1 MPVCHSVCSLS
12 RSRNEL
18 FPSLTHE
25 KCGERLAVPGWPRL
39 LTGIA
44 REAVMAVVVSPGAV
58 VVPSTAPASSPP
70 SLLVIASPP
79 HHLSRPVMLLFA
91 GTHAAVPAG
100 AFHRPADVLSRAGK
114 PGAFPAG
121 ADSASTQLAPRLAA
135 EGGRTADLGSRRRPG
150 PREGWA
156 RAAPG
161 NRFRRPRFLH
171 PTQLSRPTGSPARPA
186 PQTSPRMPYLSPHI
200 RRPASDTRAGTH
212 HQPSTPA
219 ILMCSQG
226 P

>member
-1 MPVCHSVCSLS
+1 MWGETCRTRLATTADRHCKGGRHGGRCIPRCRCCSLDGIGIEPAEFAGDRFTAPS
-12 RSRNEL
+12 PVKAGDAPLRRHTCGSPGGRVSPHCRRAEPCGKAWGLPGRCRFRLNPVGATSGGRGRANCRSRQ
-18 FPSLTHE
+18 P
-25 KCGERLAVPGWPRL
+25 
-39 LTGIA
+39 
-44 REAVMAVVVSPGAV
+44 
-58 VVPSTAPASSPP
+58 AP
-70 SLLVIASPP
+70 
-79 HHLSRPVMLLFA
+79 
-91 GTHAAVPAG
+91 
-100 AFHRPADVLSRAGK
+100 
-114 PGAFPAG
+114 
-121 ADSASTQLAPRLAA
+121 
-135 EGGRTADLGSRRRPG
+135 PG

-219 ILMCSQG
+219 LLMCSQG

>member
-12 RSRNEL
+12 RSCNEL

-58 VVPSTAPASSPP
+58 VVPPTASASSPP

-100 AFHRPADVLSRAGK
+100 AFPRTADVLSRAGK
-114 PGAFPAG
+114 RGAFPAG
-121 ADSASTQLAPRLAA
+121 ADSASCQLAPPA
-135 EGGRTADLGSRRRPG
+135 GGRGRASCRSRQPAPPG

-161 NRFRRPRFLH
+161 NRFRRPGVSSPDAALAPDGLACASH
-171 PTQLSRPTGSPARPA
+171 PRKPLPGCPTAARTSGSPRPTHAQGRIIHPA
-186 PQTSPRMPYLSPHI
+186 PPH
-200 RRPASDTRAGTH
+200 S
-212 HQPSTPA
+212 
-219 ILMCSQG
+219 
-226 P
+226 